1 MQADIL
7 PFAIIRAIY
16 SLFED
21 EHTMFNIYSFD
32 FHLEKGNVILR
43 LYGFVTGESAQK
55 NERGHYHFFRVVPEQ
70 YPLQLYEEPKLAYQ
84 HC

>member
-1 MQADIL
+1 MYIVLISIL
-7 PFAIIRAIY
+7 K
-16 SLFED
+16 
-21 EHTMFNIYSFD
+21 
-32 FHLEKGNVILR
+32 KGNVILR